1 MLIPIYIYKSLHNFF
16 LGCAFSIWFIQVCAV
31 IDDASQDLH
40 AFLQIKNILSHYS
53 SFPIVCASFS
63 YNSMCIQRNKVWCV
77 FASPIVL
84 NVCVIDIQMR
94 SNLPL
99 SICNCMIFHMTPT
112 GNSRVVLS
120 SNRRW
125 NVCTKI
131 KRQKLRIQKF
141 AYDNNFILTYSEH
154 NCVHSFYSFVYF
166 YDAV

>member
-1 MLIPIYIYKSLHNFF
+1 MYYFVLLENIHWLRWIHLSLSDKLFCAHTSIYIHVASYFFWAVLFLNDSYKS
-16 LGCAFSIWFIQVCAV
+16 ARV
-31 IDDASQDLH
+31 IDNASQDLH

-84 NVCVIDIQMR
+84 NVYVIDTQMWCI
-94 SNLPL
+94 LPL
-99 SICNCMIFHMTPT
+99 SICSCMIFHMTPT

-125 NVCTKI
+125 NVCTK
-131 KRQKLRIQKF
+131 
-141 AYDNNFILTYSEH
+141 N
-154 NCVHSFYSFVYF
+154 
-166 YDAV
+166 